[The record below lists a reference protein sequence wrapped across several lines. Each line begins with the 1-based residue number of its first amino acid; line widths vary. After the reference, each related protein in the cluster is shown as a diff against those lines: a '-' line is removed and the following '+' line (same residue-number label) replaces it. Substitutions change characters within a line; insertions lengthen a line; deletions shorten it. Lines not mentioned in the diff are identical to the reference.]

1 MKKLLLIAIC
11 LLSLAS
17 CSALRD
23 TENKTA
29 DWTAQQIYAE
39 ARNFLNESD
48 FDSAIRYYEL
58 LEARY
63 PLGRYAQQ
71 AQLDMIYAYYKYGE
85 PESAIA
91 VADRFIKFY
100 PRHPNI
106 DYAYYL
112 KGLVNF
118 EMNSG
123 LVDRIVKLDKSQRD
137 ASAAKASF
145 ENFSELVERFP
156 NSKYSEDARQRMVYL
171 HNNLARYELHVA
183 EYYIKRGAYLAAANR
198 AKTVVEGYPNSPD
211 MPEALTLMAKAYKIL
226 DLHPLYEDALRVLK
240 ANYPDY
246 EGIATVENT
255 VIN

>member
-1 MKKLLLIAIC
+1 MKKLLLITIC
-11 LLSLAS
+11 LFIAS
-17 CSALRD
+17 CSSLRD
-23 TENKTA
+23 TEDRTA

-39 ARNFLNESD
+39 ARKFLNESD
-48 FDSAIRYYEL
+48 FDSAIRYYEI

-71 AQLDMIYAYYKYGE
+71 AQLDMIYAYYKYSE
-85 PESAIA
+85 PESAIG

-100 PRHPNI
+100 PSHPNI

-112 KGLVNF
+112 KGLVYF

-123 LVDRIVKLDKSQRD
+123 LLDRVIQLDKSQRD
-137 ASAAKASF
+137 ASAIKASF

-171 HNNLARYELHVA
+171 YNNLAKYELHVA
-183 EYYIKRGAYLAAANR
+183 EYYIKREAFLAAANR

-226 DLHPLYEDALRVLK
+226 ALHPLYEDTMRVLK

-246 EGIATVENT
+246 AGISEVENI